1 VNLSFAALLRHKP
14 FGRALFLALSVLL
27 AATANAQ
34 TAHKASRAAK
44 APVQSLPAPA
54 PVLEPKALDILKTSC
69 AHLAAAHSMEFTAVV
84 TYENPSRIGP
94 PLAYTT
100 KSDVTMERPDKL
112 RVITLG
118 DGPPSEFYY
127 DGKTMTAYAPVENLV
142 AIGPAPPTI
151 DAALEEANR
160 AAAIYF
166 PFTDVVVADPY
177 KDLADGLTTAFYI
190 GQSVVVGGTRT
201 DMAAYVN
208 DNVFLQVWIG
218 AEDKLPRKLRAIFRN
233 DPSRLRNDMDLSDWK
248 IDSEIPADAFS
259 SAKAA
264 SAKHIAFARPDPW
277 SQQGIKRPPR
287 AKSSETH

>member
-1 VNLSFAALLRHKP
+1 MLL
-14 FGRALFLALSVLL
+14 V
-27 AATANAQ
+27 ATANAQ
-34 TAHKASRAAK
+34 QPQSAPPQAEKQVKASSKNAAPE
-44 APVQSLPAPA
+44 PVR
-54 PVLEPKALDILKTSC
+54 LEPKALEILKTSC
-69 AHLAAAHSMEFTAVV
+69 DRLAAAHSMEFTAVV

-100 KSDVTMERPDKL
+100 KSEVTMERPDKL

-142 AIGPAPPTI
+142 AIGPAPPTL

-160 AAAIYF
+160 SAAIYF

-177 KDLADGLTTAFYI
+177 KDLAEGLKTAFYI
-190 GQSVVVGGTRT
+190 GQSVVVGRTRT

-218 AEDKLPRKLRAIFRN
+218 TEDKLPRKLRAIFRN

-248 IDSEIPADAFS
+248 IDSQIPADAFS
-259 SAKAA
+259 SAKDA
-264 SAKHIAFARPDPW
+264 SAKRIAFARPDPW